1 MKPAQRGPCTVHIS
15 QGGDARRGNLSKHPF
30 ILGLDPVVIL
40 GLDPVVILG
49 LDPVV
54 ILGLDPRIH
63 TQGVP
68 ARALS
73 TAR

>member
-40 GLDPVVILG
+40 GLDP
-49 LDPVV
+49 
-54 ILGLDPRIH
+54 RIH

>member
-15 QGGDARRGNLSKHPF
+15 RGGDARRGNLSKHPF
-30 ILGLDPVVIL
+30 IL

>member
-15 QGGDARRGNLSKHPF
+15 QGGGDARRGNLSKHPF
-30 ILGLDPVVIL
+30 IL

>member
-30 ILGLDPVVIL
+30 ILGLDQ
-40 GLDPVVILG
+40 VVILG

>member
-49 LDPVV
+49 LDP
-54 ILGLDPRIH
+54 RIH